1 MPYAARVDVEKPG
14 NCHTVVCKPSGHI
27 GNRLMRLLTT
37 FILLTI
43 YLTATGQSS
52 PTKKESW
59 FRADTS
65 FAINGK
71 SQKKLTTYS
80 YQWIDTEVKYSDS
93 TGKGIIIQNSL
104 PRGDR
109 YIDPHGRTS
118 AYGIF
123 WTRVINE
130 TTTPFELTISFP
142 ADSFA
147 IPAWPD
153 SYLKL
158 FLPPDT
164 MTLNKESLYSY
175 GSGLESFLD
184 TAFYKP
190 TMLQRTIR
198 PKEECLFY
206 IGALPG
212 AGSRAALVLKAQG
225 LFYRINIIPDLLIPC
240 GQIVFKK

>member
-1 MPYAARVDVEKPG
+1 MK
-14 NCHTVVCKPSGHI
+14 
-27 GNRLMRLLTT
+27 LLTT

-109 YIDPHGRTS
+109 YIDPAGRIS

-147 IPAWPD
+147 IPTWPD

-164 MTLNKESLYSY
+164 MTLDKESLYNF
-175 GSGLESFLD
+175 GATGLKSFLD
-184 TAFYKP
+184 TGLNKP
-190 TMLQRTIR
+190 TMLQRVIN

-240 GQIVFKK
+240 GQIVFKR